1 MNQKLKQWFRAFLT
15 LNKSQQRGIII
26 LSVFVVTLLVI
37 NYFLPTF
44 FQYTTNDISN
54 FQKEIESFRQQQQQI
69 SDSINIDNLQ
79 NRGELTPGLAREKL
93 HPFLFNPNDLP
104 EESWKKMGLT
114 DKQIRIIKNYEAKG
128 GRFYRKEDLK
138 KMYCISDAEYQVL
151 MPFIRIPSGF
161 MTLSEDIVEND
172 RPPRKKKK
180 RKKERFKMVELNSA
194 DSAELVKNLRIP
206 PWLAR
211 RTIKYRNLIGG
222 FYEIGQLVS
231 VYGFDSSRMEK
242 LQKYIMIDPSAIKT
256 ININT
261 GSFNEI
267 SGHLYFS
274 ARIAREIINRRLENG
289 KFTSKQQLVDD
300 GIVSESLFLKIKH
313 YISLE

>member
-1 MNQKLKQWFRAFLT
+1 MLFR
-15 LNKSQQRGIII
+15 S
-26 LSVFVVTLLVI
+26 
-37 NYFLPTF
+37 TF

-151 MPFIRIPSGF
+151 MPFIRIPR
-161 MTLSEDIVEND
+161 SEERRVG
-172 RPPRKKKK
+172 
-180 RKKERFKMVELNSA
+180 KECR
-194 DSAELVKNLRIP
+194 
-206 PWLAR
+206 
-211 RTIKYRNLIGG
+211 
-222 FYEIGQLVS
+222 
-231 VYGFDSSRMEK
+231 SRWSP
-242 LQKYIMIDPSAIKT
+242 Y
-256 ININT
+256 
-261 GSFNEI
+261 
-267 SGHLYFS
+267 H
-274 ARIAREIINRRLENG
+274 
-289 KFTSKQQLVDD
+289 
-300 GIVSESLFLKIKH
+300 
-313 YISLE
+313 